1 MIGGDIKDFFT
12 MCPHDRALKNLETLL
27 QLDFRGRKKYILV
40 PKNRRD
46 KARFTDNNKPGKT
59 YYIITTD
66 TIYKFIKWSLQNQ
79 YFILGDTV
87 YKQHIGLPMG
97 LGISAPLAN
106 ILAIID
112 MENFAKNE
120 KTYKQTGIIRY
131 VDDINMMITYN
142 KEDELNDIT
151 QKIFNE
157 GQLFKPP
164 LRLIR
169 EYPKKDG
176 HHFLETIITPTHN
189 NNFNISFNNKNKH
202 HIKWNRIRFKKL
214 TTNNSNEENKM
225 FYNKLI
231 ATFHRMLRICPT
243 QNEDN
248 ENTMARCILEYIHET
263 LLHQIPIRI
272 ISAALTYMAQKFQDD
287 RFNIPFIFPPTQY

>member
-40 PKNRRD
+40 PKNSRH

-66 TIYKFIKWSLQNQ
+66 IIYKFIKWSLQNQ

-120 KTYKQTGIIRY
+120 KTYKQTGIRRRKH
-131 VDDINMMITYN
+131 DDN
-142 KEDELNDIT
+142 L
-151 QKIFNE
+151 QQ
-157 GQLFKPP
+157 GG
-164 LRLIR
+164 R
-169 EYPKKDG
+169 
-176 HHFLETIITPTHN
+176 
-189 NNFNISFNNKNKH
+189 
-202 HIKWNRIRFKKL
+202 IK
-214 TTNNSNEENKM
+214 
-225 FYNKLI
+225 
-231 ATFHRMLRICPT
+231 
-243 QNEDN
+243 
-248 ENTMARCILEYIHET
+248 
-263 LLHQIPIRI
+263 
-272 ISAALTYMAQKFQDD
+272 
-287 RFNIPFIFPPTQY
+287 